1 MCSIISVFATIG
13 EEKLEREKSAE
24 EVHKTEEEGKGMK
37 QRCYM
42 IIMTSFRL
50 SF

>member
-1 MCSIISVFATIG
+1 MCIIISVFATIG

-24 EVHKTEEEGKGMK
+24 EVHQTEEKGKGMDQK
-37 QRCYM
+37 CYM
-42 IIMTSFRL
+42 IITTSFRL